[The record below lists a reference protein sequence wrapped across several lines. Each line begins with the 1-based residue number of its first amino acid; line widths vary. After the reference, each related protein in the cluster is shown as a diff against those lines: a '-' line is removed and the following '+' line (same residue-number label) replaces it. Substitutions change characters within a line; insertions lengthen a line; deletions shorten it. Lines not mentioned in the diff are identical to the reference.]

1 MANSSKYNAK
11 EGKWIL
17 DPYKSKSGFNSK
29 QALNSTP
36 WNNLIT

>member
-29 QALNSTP
+29 QATKLHV
-36 WNNLIT
+36 LE